1 MSFFKKLF
9 KSEPPLLVAGQEPTG
24 PLPQRVL
31 MKTNLGD
38 IELELYTEQTPKTC
52 LNFVTLANAGKYD
65 NSIFHRVIKGFMI
78 QGGDYT
84 RSDGTGGKSAW
95 GGKFDD
101 EIVQGLSHDGPGV
114 LSMANAGPGT
124 NGSQFFITL
133 GECDHLDGKHT
144 IFGRLAA
151 GSQSS
156 MDTLKK
162 IGSVKTEMQDRPVQ
176 TVKIVE
182 CRTVG

>member
-1 MSFFKKLF
+1 
-9 KSEPPLLVAGQEPTG
+9 
-24 PLPQRVL
+24 
-31 MKTNLGD
+31 
-38 IELELYTEQTPKTC
+38 
-52 LNFVTLANAGKYD
+52 
-65 NSIFHRVIKGFMI
+65 MI

-84 RSDGTGGKSAW
+84 RADGTGGKSAW
-95 GGKFDD
+95 GGKFGD

-144 IFGRLAA
+144 VFGRVAA
-151 GSQSS
+151 NSQSS
-156 MDTLKK
+156 MDTLRK
-162 IGSVKTEMQDRPVQ
+162 IGGVKTEMQDRPVQ